1 MVSTSSIPVFMCDM
15 CGDCCKMSPISV
27 LPHEEVILKK
37 LGELLD
43 VDVRFTPGY
52 TVYEAIRGVN
62 LAFSYVMQLNTGGQC
77 PFLRNNKCTIH
88 YIYKPYICR
97 SFPYIPRHVK
107 YSIDEVNKYI
117 TASTDYGL
125 SLACHIVKKD
135 REALEKLGNNIP
147 ILYYYLRNEYL
158 AAKEA
163 ENVRSLFLLALSKL
177 WREGIVE
184 LQPARLN
191 APVVNLYDFLRQ
203 IYPDLPTVLRV
214 DKIIGRV
221 KKWTKTY

>member
-1 MVSTSSIPVFMCDM
+1 M

-117 TASTDYGL
+117 
-125 SLACHIVKKD
+125 
-135 REALEKLGNNIP
+135 
-147 ILYYYLRNEYL
+147 
-158 AAKEA
+158 
-163 ENVRSLFLLALSKL
+163 
-177 WREGIVE
+177 
-184 LQPARLN
+184 
-191 APVVNLYDFLRQ
+191 
-203 IYPDLPTVLRV
+203 
-214 DKIIGRV
+214 
-221 KKWTKTY
+221 